1 MAVFASRAGHD
12 KIWHP
17 ACFTCMTCDELLVD
31 LIYFFKD
38 EFLYCGRHHAELIKP
53 RCGACDEVRR
63 EYGNHYLIGQGGVI
77 KIKQIETSVKNNF
90 VVYVTYK
97 LYVFGGEQGV
107 FII

>member
-1 MAVFASRAGHD
+1 MAIFASRAGHD

-17 ACFTCMTCDELLVD
+17 SCFTCMTCDELLVD

-63 EYGNHYLIGQGGVI
+63 GQSLVHSRGSVI
-77 KIKQIETSVKNNF
+77 SSLKGDQSLFDSV
-90 VVYVTYK
+90 
-97 LYVFGGEQGV
+97 
-107 FII
+107 